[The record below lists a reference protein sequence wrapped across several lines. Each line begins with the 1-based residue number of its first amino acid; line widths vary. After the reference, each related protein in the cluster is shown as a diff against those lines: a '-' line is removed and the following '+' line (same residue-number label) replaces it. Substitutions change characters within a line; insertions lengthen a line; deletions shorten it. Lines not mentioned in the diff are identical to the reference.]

1 MKPTQLLGVVLCVV
15 ALAALYVPT
24 GRVNPFKPPLD
35 PSLYALQ
42 SQVKTAMT
50 GPTAS
55 KDAALLEGV
64 LRAAANCFV
73 NDEKRANPY
82 YKSED
87 DLKWAIRSIGDISAP
102 LGWSMSER
110 YPELKRVLSNH
121 MEEKVGSNVDRG
133 TLIKEMRNLADVLA
147 TV

>member
-1 MKPTQLLGVVLCVV
+1 MKPSQFLGVILCVV
-15 ALAALYVPT
+15 ALTMLYLP
-24 GRVNPFKPPLD
+24 GKGIDPFKPSLD

-55 KDAALLEGV
+55 KDAVMLENV

-73 NDEKRANPY
+73 NDEKRPSPY
-82 YKSED
+82 YKSDD

-102 LGWSMSER
+102 LGWRMSER
-110 YPELKRVLSNH
+110 YPELGRILSNH

-133 TLIKEMRNLADVLA
+133 VLIKEMRNLADVLA
-147 TV
+147 TI